1 MTSHELRNPL
11 SAVLQCA
18 DSVIT
23 TLQQLPIQTPDA
35 TPTAL
40 KSNEIQE
47 DIRSSIDALQTIVS
61 CSLHSKRVLDD
72 VLTLS
77 KLDSDL
83 IQITP
88 VRVQPNVVISDAL
101 KLFMV
106 ECQQTDIQLDLIQDE
121 TIKEFEWVMLDPSRL
136 LQILINLL

>member
-18 DSVIT
+18 DSVIAS
-23 TLQQLPIQTPDA
+23 LQGLPLHDTKTPISGID
-35 TPTAL
+35 L
-40 KSNEIQE
+40 EK
-47 DIRSSIDALQTIVS
+47 IRDEVVTSIDSLQTVVS
-61 CSLHSKRVLDD
+61 CSLHQKRVIDD

-83 IQITP
+83 ILITP
-88 VRVQPNVVISDAL
+88 VRVQSTVVVLEAL
-101 KLFMV
+101 KMFDV
-106 ECQQTDIQLDLIQDE
+106 ECSQMDIKLDFRKDPTLEGYD
-121 TIKEFEWVMLDPSRL
+121 WVMLDPSRL